1 MSNLQ
6 KKIPFMAGVFGHL
19 IFQTFVAYRAA
30 EATSGNAYMKDIAR
44 SNALLIGIVGL
55 ALVLLLSLVRLPI
68 PIKVAIFSI
77 LAYISGMALHNV
89 PNLQEALLEVV
100 GIFIGM
106 LVAGI
111 FTVQMG
117 YKLDILGQILF
128 FSLLTILIARVINTY
143 VRRTRGG
150 DVDAPATSAA
160 ATRARIA
167 RGEQNSLVPSRIL
180 TILFALFVVYDT
192 NKILQRNYSGNF
204 VNASLDYFLDIFNLI
219 RSVGGNE

>member
-19 IFQTFVAYRAA
+19 IFQIFVAYRAA

-44 SNALLIGIVGL
+44 SNALLLGIVGL

-68 PIKVAIFSI
+68 PVKVAVFSL

-143 VRRTRGG
+143 VRRTR
-150 DVDAPATSAA
+150 V
-160 ATRARIA
+160 
-167 RGEQNSLVPSRIL
+167 GEKNSLVPSRIL

>member
-68 PIKVAIFSI
+68 PVKVAVFSL

-143 VRRTRGG
+143 VRRTR
-150 DVDAPATSAA
+150 V
-160 ATRARIA
+160 
-167 RGEQNSLVPSRIL
+167 GEKNSLVPSKIL

-219 RSVGGNE
+219 RSVSENE

>member
-44 SNALLIGIVGL
+44 SNALLIGIIGL
-55 ALVLLLSLVRLPI
+55 VILLLLTLLRLPI
-68 PIKVAIFSI
+68 PVKVGLFTI
-77 LAYISGMALHNV
+77 LAYIAGMALHDV

-117 YKLDILGQILF
+117 YKLDLLGQILF
-128 FSLLTILIARVINTY
+128 FSLLTILIARVINIY
-143 VRRTRGG
+143 VRRTR
-150 DVDAPATSAA
+150 V
-160 ATRARIA
+160 
-167 RGEQNSLVPSRIL
+167 EEKNSLVPSRIL

>member
-1 MSNLQ
+1 
-6 KKIPFMAGVFGHL
+6 MAGVFGHL
-19 IFQTFVAYRAA
+19 IFQIFVAYRAA

-68 PIKVAIFSI
+68 PIKVAVFSL

-128 FSLLTILIARVINTY
+128 FSLLTILIARVINIY
-143 VRRTRGG
+143 VRRTR
-150 DVDAPATSAA
+150 VEE
-160 ATRARIA
+160 R
-167 RGEQNSLVPSRIL
+167 NSIVPSRIL

-219 RSVGGNE
+219 RSVSENE

>member
-1 MSNLQ
+1 
-6 KKIPFMAGVFGHL
+6 MAGVFGHL
-19 IFQTFVAYRAA
+19 IFQIFVAYRAA
-30 EATSGNAYMKDIAR
+30 ETTSGNAYMKDIAR

-55 ALVLLLSLVRLPI
+55 ALVLLLSHVRLPI
-68 PIKVAIFSI
+68 PIKVAVFSL

-128 FSLLTILIARVINTY
+128 FSLLTILIARVINIY
-143 VRRTRGG
+143 VRRTR
-150 DVDAPATSAA
+150 VEE
-160 ATRARIA
+160 R
-167 RGEQNSLVPSRIL
+167 NSIVPSRIL

-219 RSVGGNE
+219 RSVSENE

>member
-44 SNALLIGIVGL
+44 SNALLIGIIGL
-55 ALVLLLSLVRLPI
+55 VILLVLSLLRLPI
-68 PIKVAIFSI
+68 PVKVGLFTI
-77 LAYISGMALHNV
+77 LAYIAGMALHNV

-100 GIFIGM
+100 GIFISM

-128 FSLLTILIARVINTY
+128 FSLLTILIARVINIY
-143 VRRTRGG
+143 VRRTR
-150 DVDAPATSAA
+150 V
-160 ATRARIA
+160 
-167 RGEQNSLVPSRIL
+167 EEKNSLVPSRIL

>member
-44 SNALLIGIVGL
+44 SNALLLGIVGL

-68 PIKVAIFSI
+68 PIKVAIFSL

-143 VRRTRGG
+143 VRRTR
-150 DVDAPATSAA
+150 V
-160 ATRARIA
+160 
-167 RGEQNSLVPSRIL
+167 GEKNSLVPSRIL

>member
-19 IFQTFVAYRAA
+19 IFQIFIAYRAA

-68 PIKVAIFSI
+68 PVKVAVFSL

-128 FSLLTILIARVINTY
+128 FSLLTILIARVINIY
-143 VRRTRGG
+143 VRRTR
-150 DVDAPATSAA
+150 VE
-160 ATRARIA
+160 
-167 RGEQNSLVPSRIL
+167 EQNSLVPSRIL

>member
-68 PIKVAIFSI
+68 PVKVAVFSL

-128 FSLLTILIARVINTY
+128 FSLLTILIARVINIY
-143 VRRTRGG
+143 VRRTR
-150 DVDAPATSAA
+150 VEE
-160 ATRARIA
+160 R
-167 RGEQNSLVPSRIL
+167 NSIVPSRIL

-204 VNASLDYFLDIFNLI
+204 VNASLDYFLDIFNHI

>member
-68 PIKVAIFSI
+68 PIKVAIFSL

-100 GIFIGM
+100 GIFISM

-128 FSLLTILIARVINTY
+128 FSLLTILIARVINIY
-143 VRRTRGG
+143 VRRTR
-150 DVDAPATSAA
+150 D
-160 ATRARIA
+160 
-167 RGEQNSLVPSRIL
+167 EEKNSIVPSRIV

>member
-1 MSNLQ
+1 
-6 KKIPFMAGVFGHL
+6 MAGVFGHL

-44 SNALLIGIVGL
+44 SNALLIGIEGL
-55 ALVLLLSLVRLPI
+55 ALILLLSLVRLPI
-68 PIKVAIFSI
+68 PVKVAIFSL
-77 LAYISGMALHNV
+77 LAYISGMALHDV

-100 GIFIGM
+100 GIFISM

-128 FSLLTILIARVINTY
+128 FSLLTILIARVINIY
-143 VRRTRGG
+143 VRRTR
-150 DVDAPATSAA
+150 D
-160 ATRARIA
+160 
-167 RGEQNSLVPSRIL
+167 EEKNSIVPSRIV

>member
-19 IFQTFVAYRAA
+19 IFQIFVAYRAA

-44 SNALLIGIVGL
+44 SNALLLGIVGL

-68 PIKVAIFSI
+68 PIKVAVFSL

-143 VRRTRGG
+143 VRRTR
-150 DVDAPATSAA
+150 V
-160 ATRARIA
+160 
-167 RGEQNSLVPSRIL
+167 GEKNSLVPSKIL

-219 RSVGGNE
+219 RSVSENE

>member
-44 SNALLIGIVGL
+44 SNALLLGIVGL

-68 PIKVAIFSI
+68 PIKVAIFS
-77 LAYISGMALHNV
+77 LMAYISGMALHNV

-143 VRRTRGG
+143 VRRTR
-150 DVDAPATSAA
+150 V
-160 ATRARIA
+160 
-167 RGEQNSLVPSRIL
+167 GEKNSLVPSRIL

>member
-1 MSNLQ
+1 
-6 KKIPFMAGVFGHL
+6 MAGVFGHL
-19 IFQTFVAYRAA
+19 IFQIFVAYRAA
-30 EATSGNAYMKDIAR
+30 ETTSGNAYMKDIAR

-68 PIKVAIFSI
+68 PIKVAVFSL

-89 PNLQEALLEVV
+89 PNLQEALIEVV

-128 FSLLTILIARVINTY
+128 FSLLTILIARVINIY
-143 VRRTRGG
+143 VRRTR
-150 DVDAPATSAA
+150 VEE
-160 ATRARIA
+160 R
-167 RGEQNSLVPSRIL
+167 NSIVPSRIL

-219 RSVGGNE
+219 RSVSENE

>member
-19 IFQTFVAYRAA
+19 IFQTLVAYRAA

-68 PIKVAIFSI
+68 PVKVAVFSL

-128 FSLLTILIARVINTY
+128 FSLLTILIARVINIY
-143 VRRTRGG
+143 VRRTR
-150 DVDAPATSAA
+150 VE
-160 ATRARIA
+160 
-167 RGEQNSLVPSRIL
+167 EQNSLVPSRIL